1 MNTNAPPPPRA
12 TEQESIGELLSGLV
26 GDLQQL
32 IRGEVALAKTEIR
45 EEAGE
50 AARGA
55 QMLGVAAM
63 VGLVGSIVLML
74 GVAVYLERWLDEWQA
89 LALVGVILL
98 VIAAAA
104 GITGKNRLSARAIT
118 RERTVASLKEDKQW
132 ASQQVK
138 SVKN

>member
-1 MNTNAPPPPRA
+1 
-12 TEQESIGELLSGLV
+12 
-26 GDLQQL
+26 
-32 IRGEVALAKTEIR
+32 
-45 EEAGE
+45 
-50 AARGA
+50 
-55 QMLGVAAM
+55 
-63 VGLVGSIVLML
+63 VGLIVLML

-104 GITGKNRLSARAIT
+104 GITGKNRLSGSAIT
-118 RERTVASLKEDKQW
+118 PERTVASLKEDKQW